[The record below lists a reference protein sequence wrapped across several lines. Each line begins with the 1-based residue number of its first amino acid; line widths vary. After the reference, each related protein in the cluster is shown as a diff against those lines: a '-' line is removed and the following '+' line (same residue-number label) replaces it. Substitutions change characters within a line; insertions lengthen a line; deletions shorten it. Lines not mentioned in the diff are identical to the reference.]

1 MKTLIVY
8 ATKHDFTKEC
18 VTKLSK
24 KLDGDFDMV
33 NLKENKISAFEQY
46 GSVIIGGPIYAGQ
59 IIKEVKEFCEKNLEQ
74 LNNKRI
80 GLFVC
85 GMSDKDKMNL
95 YLEQAFPEKLRNNAL
110 AKGDFGGSFV
120 FKSMNFFERFII
132 KHMCKT
138 NEDVLNLK
146 EDNIDEFAAKMNAK
160 A

>member
-8 ATKHDFTKEC
+8 ATKHGFTKEC
-18 VTKLSK
+18 AIKLSK
-24 KLDGDFDMV
+24 KLDGDFDIL
-33 NLKENKISAFEQY
+33 NLKENKISTIEQY
-46 GSVIIGGPIYAGQ
+46 DSVIIGGPIYAGQ
-59 IIKEVKEFCEKNLEQ
+59 IIKEVKEFCEKNLNQ
-74 LNNKRI
+74 LSDKKI

-95 YLEQAFPEKLRNNAL
+95 YLEQAFPEKLRSNAL

-146 EDNIDEFAAKMNAK
+146 EDNIYEFAVKMNAK

>member
-24 KLDGDFDMV
+24 KLDGDFDML

-46 GSVIIGGPIYAGQ
+46 DSVIIGGPIYAGQ
-59 IIKEVKEFCEKNLEQ
+59 IIKEVKEFCEKNLNQ
-74 LNNKRI
+74 LSDKRI

-95 YLEQAFPEKLRNNAL
+95 FLEQSFPEKLRNNAL

-120 FKSMNFFERFII
+120 FKSMNFFERLII

-146 EDNIDEFAAKMNAK
+146 ENNIDEFAAKMNAK